1 MEWLLI
7 LSAML
12 SAVTG
17 AFSGGRAPEAQMDRP
32 QVAAVAARLSVQ
44 VAQVRASRI
53 VPPPPQ
59 AAPPRRVVDPPP
71 AFTVVAAAPL
81 ETVRLLE

>member
-17 AFSGGRAPEAQMDRP
+17 AFTGVRAPEAQMDRP
-32 QVAAVAARLSVQ
+32 QAVAARLSVQ
-44 VAQVRASRI
+44 AAQVRAPRI
-53 VPPPPQ
+53 VPVPPR
-59 AAPPRRVVDPPP
+59 AAPAMRVFDPPP
-71 AFTVVAAAPL
+71 ALTVVAAAPL

>member
-17 AFSGGRAPEAQMDRP
+17 AFSGARAPEAQMDRP
-32 QVAAVAARLSVQ
+32 QVAAVAAGLSVQ
-44 VAQVRASRI
+44 VAQVRAPSI
-53 VPPPPQ
+53 VPPSPQ
-59 AAPPRRVVDPPP
+59 AAPPRRVVDPLP
-71 AFTVVAAAPL
+71 AFTIVAAAPL